1 MSTLP
6 LTVFVMKEQTANL
19 INTKKSVELLFFK
32 LINILISFTNPSY
45 KFYICKIDLLCF
57 VNLLNTLK
65 MHALSKIIGHVYLY
79 VYIYNMH

>member
-19 INTKKSVELLFFK
+19 INIKNSIELLFFK

-45 KFYICKIDLLCF
+45 IFYICKIDLLCF
-57 VNLLNTLK
+57 VNPLNTLK

-79 VYIYNMH
+79 VYM